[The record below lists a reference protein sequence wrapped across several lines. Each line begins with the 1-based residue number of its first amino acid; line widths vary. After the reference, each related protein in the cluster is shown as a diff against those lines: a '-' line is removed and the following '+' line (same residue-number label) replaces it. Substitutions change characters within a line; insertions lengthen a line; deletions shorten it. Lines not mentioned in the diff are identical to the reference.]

1 MAEQGYIVIADIT
14 GYTAFLSSSELE
26 HAEDSLRS
34 LINLLIDQTK
44 PPLVISRLE
53 GDAVISYAPQASF
66 LQGQTLVEIIEN
78 TYVAFRQARERMQL
92 NTTCTCMACRNIPG
106 LDLKFLVHF
115 GSYILQETP
124 FYKELVGSDVN
135 LAHRLLKN
143 QISKLTG
150 VKAYAAYTEPAVEAL
165 GIREFCIEMTPHRE
179 SYEHLG
185 EVQLFVQDLHP
196 VWDRERKR
204 RRIFVEPADA
214 AFTIE
219 AEIPAPPPL
228 VWDYLT
234 KPEYRMIAMG
244 ADAMPV
250 ENRVLGR
257 TAPGTVY
264 YCAHGDTKIRQPVV
278 DWRPFEYY
286 TYETDLPMGTKA
298 LITTRFIPVDGGA
311 ATKVI
316 GICGWPQGPL
326 VKRKVVGMFRAKM
339 AQETQEGLD
348 LLRQKI
354 MEELDSGV
362 AVRPQAV
369 VVPEEQVAA
378 AVSASVAE
386 SLAT

>member
-1 MAEQGYIVIADIT
+1 MAERGYLVIADIT

-34 LINLLIDQTK
+34 LIRLLVDHTK

-66 LQGQTLVEIIEN
+66 LQGQTLVEILEN
-78 TYVAFRQARERMQL
+78 TYVAFREARQRMKL
-92 NTTCTCMACRNIPG
+92 NTSCTCMACRNIPS
-106 LDLKFLVHF
+106 LDLKFLVHY

-143 QISKLTG
+143 QIAKQTG
-150 VKAYAAYTEPAVEAL
+150 IKAYAAYTEPAVEAL
-165 GIREFCIEMTPHRE
+165 GIREFCVEMVPHRE

-196 VWDRERKR
+196 VWERERKR
-204 RRIFVEPADA
+204 RRIFVDLVDA
-214 AFTIE
+214 VFTIE
-219 AEIPAPPPL
+219 AEIPAPLPL

-234 KPEYRMIAMG
+234 KPEYRMIALG

-250 ENRVLGR
+250 ENQVLGR

-264 YCAHGDTKIRQPVV
+264 YCAHGDTKIRQPIV

-298 LITTRFIPVDGGA
+298 LITTRFIPVDGGK

-316 GICGWPQGPL
+316 GICGWPQGSAI
-326 VKRKVVGMFRAKM
+326 KRKIVGLFRGKM
-339 AQETQEGLD
+339 AEETQAGLD
-348 LLRQKI
+348 ALVAKI
-354 MEELDSGV
+354 MQELESGV
-362 AVRPQAV
+362 TVRPQAV
-369 VVPEEQVAA
+369 PVPEDQVAA

>member
-1 MAEQGYIVIADIT
+1 LAEHGYIVIADIT

-44 PPLVISRLE
+44 PPLVISRLQ

-66 LQGQTLVEIIEN
+66 LQGQTLVEILEN

-92 NTTCTCMACRNIPG
+92 NTTCTCAACQNIPN
-106 LDLKFLVHF
+106 LDLKFLVHY
-115 GSYILQETP
+115 GSYVLQQTP
-124 FYKELVGSDVN
+124 TYQELVGNDVN

-143 QISKLTG
+143 RITERTG
-150 VKAYAAYTEPAVEAL
+150 VRAYAGYTEPAVEAL
-165 GIREFCIEMTPHRE
+165 GIRDFCIDMSQHTE

-185 EVQLFVQDLHP
+185 EVLLYIQDLQR
-196 VWDRERKR
+196 VWVRERER
-204 RRIFVEPADA
+204 RRVLVEPAEA
-214 AFTIE
+214 WFTVE
-219 AEIPAPPPL
+219 RDIPAPPPL
-228 VWDYLT
+228 VWDYFT
-234 KPEYRMIAMG
+234 KPEYRTVLMG

-250 ENRVLGR
+250 ENRIQGR

-264 YCAHGDTKIRQPVV
+264 VCAHGDSRIRHAVL

-286 TYETDLPMGTKA
+286 TYETEMPMGAKS
-298 LITTRFIPVDGGA
+298 LITMRLSPAAGIEATNVLGICSKPQGNLLARGALGLARSKIIQEVEEGLVALRKIILEELESGA
-311 ATKVI
+311 A
-316 GICGWPQGPL
+316 
-326 VKRKVVGMFRAKM
+326 
-339 AQETQEGLD
+339 
-348 LLRQKI
+348 LRPH
-354 MEELDSGV
+354 
-362 AVRPQAV
+362 RF